1 MEKFSNEVKLRVAS
15 NASNKELKDAA
26 IKFSKESFLAQY
38 SYNFS
43 WLGRPII
50 QYPQDI
56 LAVQEVIWDFQPD
69 LIIETGIAHGGSLI
83 LSASMLC
90 LLDCCEALQKD
101 GFLDLN
107 KPQRRVIGVD
117 IDIRAHNR
125 ILITEHPMSNRID
138 LLEGSSIDEKIIS
151 KVYSA
156 AKGFDRIM
164 VFLDS
169 NHSHEHV
176 LAELEAY
183 APLVSPGGYL
193 VVFDTM
199 IDELDDDCFK
209 DRPWGSDDNPK
220 TALRQ
225 FLLDNKDF
233 QIDKDMNNKL
243 IISVAKDGY
252 LKKV

>member
-1 MEKFSNEVKLRVAS
+1 
-15 NASNKELKDAA
+15 
-26 IKFSKESFLAQY
+26 
-38 SYNFS
+38 
-43 WLGRPII
+43 
-50 QYPQDI
+50 
-56 LAVQEVIWDFQPD
+56 
-69 LIIETGIAHGGSLI
+69 
-83 LSASMLC
+83 
-90 LLDCCEALQKD
+90 
-101 GFLDLN
+101 
-107 KPQRRVIGVD
+107 
-117 IDIRAHNR
+117 
-125 ILITEHPMSNRID
+125 
-138 LLEGSSIDEKIIS
+138 
-151 KVYSA
+151 
-156 AKGFDRIM
+156 M

-183 APLVSPGGYL
+183 APLVSSGGYL

-199 IDELDDDCFK
+199 IDELDDDFFK

-233 QIDKDMNNKL
+233 QIDKDIDNKL

>member
-1 MEKFSNEVKLRVAS
+1 MERFSDEVKLRVAS

-26 IKFSKESFLAQY
+26 IRFSKESFLAQY

-90 LLDCCEALQKD
+90 LLDCCDALQKD
-101 GFLDLN
+101 GRLDLN

-125 ILITEHPMSNRID
+125 TFITQHPMSNRID
-138 LLEGSSIDEKIIS
+138 LIGD
-151 KVYSA
+151 
-156 AKGFDRIM
+156 
-164 VFLDS
+164 
-169 NHSHEHV
+169 
-176 LAELEAY
+176 
-183 APLVSPGGYL
+183 P
-193 VVFDTM
+193 
-199 IDELDDDCFK
+199 
-209 DRPWGSDDNPK
+209 
-220 TALRQ
+220 Q
-225 FLLDNKDF
+225 
-233 QIDKDMNNKL
+233 
-243 IISVAKDGY
+243 
-252 LKKV
+252 